1 MNLAP
6 DSKVLI
12 QGIAE
17 PLGALSA
24 VRMQSYGTQIVAGV
38 SPGKGGQLLQ
48 DIPIFDL
55 VEQALVAVG
64 SIDISIIFNQPYSAL
79 DAALE
84 AIAAGIRQIILVT
97 NGIPPLDMVFLLRK
111 AAVTGTTILGSGSLG
126 IIIPDK
132 LLLGTQESRFY
143 TPGEVGLIS
152 RCGNLVYEVA
162 LALNQAGLG
171 QSMSIS
177 LGCDAMIAS
186 TYETWLPILA
196 ANKNTKAIVLISQVG
211 YKGEEELAQYITE
224 KIDKPAIAYFVGRQ
238 FLGEKPLS
246 DIGGLIAAQMALPI
260 VDNTATQQKMIAF
273 KEAKIPLAEQPAQI
287 PDLVKKVL
295 KK

>member
-24 VRMQSYGTQIVAGV
+24 ARMQAYGTQIVAAV
-38 SPGKGGQLLQ
+38 SPGQGGQRLQ
-48 DIPIFDL
+48 EIPIFDL
-55 VEQALVAVG
+55 VEQALLAVA
-64 SIDISIIFNQPYSAL
+64 SIDISIIFNPPYSAL

-97 NGIPPLDMVFLLRK
+97 NRIPPLDMVFLLRK
-111 AAVTGTTILGSGSLG
+111 AATTGTTVLGAGSLG

-132 LLLGTQESRFY
+132 LLLGRQESQFY
-143 TPGEVGLIS
+143 TPGGVGLIS

-177 LGCDAMIAS
+177 LGCDAIIAS
-186 TYETWLPILA
+186 AYETWLPILA
-196 ANKNTKAIVLISQVG
+196 ADKNTKAIVLISQVG
-211 YKGEEELAQYITE
+211 YKGEEELAQYITK

-238 FLGEKPLS
+238 FLGEKKLA
-246 DIGGLIAAQMALPI
+246 DAGTLIAAQMAVPV
-260 VDNTATQQKMIAF
+260 VDSMAAQQKILAF
-273 KEAKIPLAEQPAQI
+273 KEAKIPLAEQPTQI
-287 PDLVKKVL
+287 PDLVKKLL